1 MKKFIFTLFLVSFLC
16 GFANAQNNS
25 KIDVELQKVLN
36 QRSNDLIDIQ
46 IFFESSLDTKQL
58 NQNTRQATTKSSK
71 KDIVINE
78 LKKHSAN
85 VQADVLEILKAEE
98 KSGNVSDIQRL
109 WIANSISCKASKSV
123 IYNLSSHPDIK
134 ILGYDKELQLISPE
148 QMKEAS
154 STSNGKLRGAAS
166 HVTGVNA
173 DDVWAQGYTGKNV
186 VVAVL
191 DSGTNTDHL
200 DLKDHLWK
208 GYIDTD
214 DDGTPDTYVNG
225 WNFTEKNGGNS
236 NVTDDYGHGTHCAGI
251 VCGDGTTVAIGAGL
265 GSTTGIAP
273 DALLMTL
280 KTINRVGGGSVAQML
295 SGVQFAVENGA
306 DVISMSLGFKNSQ
319 LTTAQKEEIR
329 AAFDKV
335 LEAGV
340 VVCAAAGND
349 GDNYGAP
356 DNVDYPA
363 ACPAPWTNP
372 DQTLKGGNSSV
383 ICVGAHD
390 LTASSRG
397 PSTWEGTSY
406 NDYPYNEGASMGL
419 IRPDIS
425 APGYFIY
432 SLNHTANNLY
442 AVKSGTSQATPCVA
456 GVIALMLEKN
466 STLTP
471 AQISQIL
478 EETAQSKQATKNNTV
493 GAGIVDALAAVNSI
507 TEVIGT
513 PYVKL
518 NKFTPATIST
528 GNRTI
533 AVTMEN
539 EGEGPSDENT
549 SVTLSLANDP
559 YVTIINP
566 TQEAGKIGAKDSK
579 ALYFDIN
586 VNPQTPSGHTI
597 IFTVTTT
604 SGNLSWENTF
614 SVNVTTTPNLA
625 FQSVSP
631 GVVGTNERS
640 EIKVSVINNGNAAF
654 SDPITLNLKT
664 LTSELKYVDL
674 IDTETTIP
682 ALGVGESGTG
692 TFTIETKL
700 PATKTSYSFDFFLE
714 TYSEST
720 APSSLVYEFENDL
733 QGWTCFNPN
742 GNSIK
747 DPWNH
752 YSKTIALTGEKYSHS
767 GKGHLVSVTYIDG
780 FAEKT
785 TPIDNYLVSPV
796 KIKVAENTKV
806 SFHACANND
815 TFYEEHFGL
824 AVSTTANTSASD
836 FTTIQDWHITDTTT
850 WKEYTADL
858 SAYAGQ
864 EVYVA
869 IRHFFTAQE
878 WEDSKYGYYY
888 AALNI
893 DDIVFNGVILD
904 TKHTSTLDGNDP
916 YYFNVRANN
925 GIYLPMVGTIT
936 ATPMSGAMSLEWDAV
951 NGVSK
956 YGVYRNGQR
965 VATVTDPVYVD
976 EKLSYNKQYCYAVT
990 TIANY
995 ESGFSEEVCATTL
1008 EPNTTPTP
1016 TNVAAMATSES
1027 TIDLLW
1033 DKVEEATSYNVYQG
1047 TELIAS
1053 EITDTK
1059 YTIKKLN
1066 AATNYCFVV
1075 TAVNAIGESNKSESA
1090 CATTLKE
1097 RPAAPVVTATAD
1109 SESAI
1114 TLTWKAV
1121 SGALSYKVYQGGEV
1135 IASGITKTTYTVT
1148 DLDAETKYCFNL
1160 TAVNETGESV
1170 SSETACATTLEAPKA
1185 PAAPVVTATADDDS
1199 AITLTWNDVENAT
1212 SYNVYK
1218 GTTLLASN
1226 ITETTYTVQGLSPAT
1241 TYCFNVTAVNE
1252 VGKSES
1258 SLPACATTHE
1268 KLTGIIVKSYE
1279 LTAQTGEAT
1288 LTATLINKCETAI
1301 PAGAKVNLSCNDS
1314 YVTIVDGTYDLL
1326 NDLTIDGT
1334 TTATFTI
1341 RIEKTVPANCDIEFN
1356 ISVNYEELVSGGT
1369 YNLSYTFDNDL
1380 DGCTAISK
1388 DTHNYSHNWYHSSEC
1403 SNHKYTKTYSDI
1415 NKNNLQLS
1423 GDGFIFSESYCNSNN
1438 KGFKPDHWIIL
1449 PEQIVPSDN
1458 TSLEF
1463 YVCSLSN
1470 YQAYADETFG
1480 VFVSTTSNNDVN
1492 SFDSIYSETLAASS
1506 ASLTLAKRTVNL
1518 SNYKNQKVW
1527 VAIRHYGTG
1536 NNAAMAID
1544 DITIANIST
1553 SYTKKETKESTFT
1566 VTVNATVEVNNTF
1579 NGTGSWDDNPNWS
1592 SGAPTEDDDVVIAGD
1607 VTIDSGH
1614 VVVKSLTINNG
1625 YSLTV
1630 KRGTSLR
1637 VDEDFNN
1644 SDADAF
1650 IIEDGAQVF
1659 VNDDDVAATFN
1670 MNIVTPTEW
1679 SEDNTGGWQFITS
1692 PIADA
1697 SIEDFITQ
1705 SGVGYD
1711 LFKYVGTK
1719 DLQWVNYKHHG
1730 TDFET
1735 IFQQGRAYL
1744 VSYATE
1750 ETSTFVG
1757 TLKNENS
1764 YTWTDL
1770 AYYGDDKVANFHLL
1784 GNPFAFNIDVKNMK
1798 WSDVVEGLAVVNAEG
1813 TYEYC
1818 TAENNGI
1825 IPVGDG
1831 FFVKT
1836 TGTNP
1841 SITYTEGRGVRSDKV
1856 ESINLIAHSGAGK
1869 DNVVINLA
1877 GEKEGFN
1884 KLDNFNK
1891 EIASIFVA
1899 NKGNRYGIFNCDKH
1913 VDEVELSFVAK
1924 QIGNYSISF
1933 DVNGEF
1939 ESLVLVDRLAGVET
1953 DMLAEGEYKFIA
1965 TNDDISNRFV
1975 VKLNNSQQSTVNSQ
1989 FVYQSGDELIVNAE
2003 GTIQIIDMMGRVI
2016 YNKEHQHNNRINITH
2031 LNRTSYMIR
2040 CVDDNSV
2047 RVQKIVIQ

>member
-98 KSGNVSDIQRL
+98 KRGNVSDIQRL

-251 VCGDGTTVAIGAGL
+251 VCGDGTTVAIGAGS

-280 KTINRVGGGSVAQML
+280 KTINRAGGGSVAQML

-306 DVISMSLGFKNSQ
+306 DVLSMSLGFKNSQ
-319 LTTAQKEEIR
+319 LTATQKETIR
-329 AAFDKV
+329 STFNNV
-335 LEAGV
+335 LSAGV

-349 GDNYGAP
+349 GDTYGAP

-363 ACPAPWTNP
+363 ACPAPWRNP
-372 DQTLKGGNSSV
+372 DQTLEGGLSSV

-390 LTASSRG
+390 LDMSSRG

-425 APGYFIY
+425 APGDLIY
-432 SLNHTANNLY
+432 SLNYTANNLY
-442 AVKSGTSQATPCVA
+442 AMKSGTSQATPCVA

-466 STLTP
+466 SSLTP

-478 EETAQSKQATKNNTV
+478 EETAQSKPAKKNNIV

-507 TEVIGT
+507 TEVIGN

-533 AVTMEN
+533 AVTMKN
-539 EGEGPSDENT
+539 EGDGPSDENT

-654 SDPITLNLKT
+654 SDPITLNLLT
-664 LTSELKYVDL
+664 LTGDLKYVDL

-700 PATKTSYSFDFFLE
+700 PANKTNYSFDFFLE

-733 QGWTCFNPN
+733 QGWTYFNPN

-767 GKGHLVSVTYIDG
+767 GKGHLVSVTFIDG
-780 FAEKT
+780 VEPEYN
-785 TPIDNYLVSPV
+785 PIDNYLVSPV

-806 SFHACANND
+806 SFHACANKY
-815 TFYEEHFGL
+815 FLYKEHFGL

-836 FTTIQDWHITDTTT
+836 FTTIQDWHITDTVRTT

-878 WEDSKYGYYY
+878 WEDSKYGYDY

-893 DDIVFNGVILD
+893 DDIVFNNVILD

-916 YYFNVRANN
+916 YHFNVRANN
-925 GIYLPMVGTIT
+925 SIYLPMVGTIT
-936 ATPMSGAMSLEWDAV
+936 VTPMSGAMSLEWDAV

-956 YGVYRNGQR
+956 YGVYRDGQR

-1033 DKVEEATSYNVYQG
+1033 DKVEEAASYNVYQG

-1053 EITDTK
+1053 GITDTK

-1066 AATNYCFVV
+1066 AETNYCFVV
-1075 TAVNAIGESNKSESA
+1075 TAFNAIGESNKSESA

-1135 IASGITKTTYTVT
+1135 IASGITNTTYTVIG
-1148 DLDAETKYCFNL
+1148 LDAETKYCFNL

-1185 PAAPVVTATADDDS
+1185 PAAPEVTATADDDS

-1226 ITETTYTVQGLSPAT
+1226 ITATTYTVQGLSPAT

-1356 ISVNYEELVSGGT
+1356 ISVEYET
-1369 YNLSYTFDNDL
+1369 YSATTKNLSYTFTNGL
-1380 DGCTAISK
+1380 DGCTTMSQ
-1388 DTHNYSHNWYHSSEC
+1388 DNHDWYHSSEG
-1403 SNHKYTKTYSDI
+1403 SSHGWNKQYSGTTP
-1415 NKNNLQLS
+1415 S
-1423 GDGFIFSESYCNSNN
+1423 GGGFIFSESYCNDNK
-1438 KGFKPDHWIIL
+1438 KGFDPDHWIIL
-1449 PEQIVPSDN
+1449 PTQIVPSGSTFFD
-1458 TSLEF
+1458 F
-1463 YVCSLSN
+1463 YVSSLSN
-1470 YQAYADETFG
+1470 TYQYAVETFG
-1480 VFVSTTSNNDVN
+1480 VFVSTESNTNPNDFKEVYKYTLPNKRPADNQDAYDSKKMTLHTIDLTS
-1492 SFDSIYSETLAASS
+1492 YE
-1506 ASLTLAKRTVNL
+1506 
-1518 SNYKNQKVW
+1518 NQKVW
-1527 VAIRHYGTG
+1527 VALRHYDSSDNG
-1536 NNAAMAID
+1536 ALAVD
-1544 DITIANIST
+1544 DITVYKVKSSST
-1553 SYTKKETKESTFT
+1553 EIKESTFT
-1566 VTVNATVEVNNTF
+1566 VTVNTTVEVNNTF
-1579 NGTGSWDDNPNWS
+1579 NGTGSWDDNPKWS
-1592 SGAPTEDDDVVIAGD
+1592 SGAPTKDDDVVIAGN
-1607 VTIDSGH
+1607 VTINSGN

-1630 KRGTSLR
+1630 KSGTSLR

-1644 SDADAF
+1644 SDANAF

-1670 MNIVTPTEW
+1670 MNIVTPTKW

-1735 IFQQGRAYL
+1735 TFQQGRAYL
-1744 VSYATE
+1744 VSYATD
-1750 ETSTFVG
+1750 SISKFVG

-1784 GNPFAFNIDVKNMK
+1784 GNPFAFNIDVKNMM
-1798 WSDVVEGLAVVNAEG
+1798 WNDVVEGLAVVNAEG

-1841 SITYTEGRGVRSDKV
+1841 SITYTEVRGVRSDKV

-2040 CVDDNSV
+2040 CVDNNSV

>member
-71 KDIVINE
+71 KDIVISE

-134 ILGYDKELQLISPE
+134 ILGYDKEIQMISPE

-154 STSNGKLRGAAS
+154 STSNGKLRGPAS
-166 HVTGVNA
+166 HIYGVNA

-186 VVAVL
+186 IVAVL
-191 DSGTNTDHL
+191 DSGTNTSHN

-208 GYIDTD
+208 GYVDTN

-251 VCGDGTTVAIGAGL
+251 VCGNGTSGN
-265 GSTTGIAP
+265 TTGIAP

-280 KTINRVGGGSVAQML
+280 KTINRAGGGSVAQML

-306 DVISMSLGFKNSQ
+306 DILSMSLGFKNSQ
-319 LTTAQKEEIR
+319 LTATQKETIR
-329 AAFDKV
+329 STFDKV
-335 LEAGV
+335 LAAGV

-349 GDNYGAP
+349 GDTYGAP

-363 ACPAPWTNP
+363 ACPAPWRNP
-372 DQTLKGGNSSV
+372 DQTLEGGLSSV

-406 NDYPYNEGASMGL
+406 NDYPYNSGASMGL

-425 APGYFIY
+425 APGNYIY
-432 SLNHTANNLY
+432 SLNYTANNLY
-442 AVKSGTSQATPCVA
+442 AIKSGTSQATPCVA

-466 STLTP
+466 SSLTP

-478 EETAQSKQATKNNTV
+478 EETAQSKPAKKNNIV
-493 GAGIVDALAAVNSI
+493 GAGTVDALAAVNSI
-507 TEVIGT
+507 TEVTGN
-513 PYVKL
+513 PFVKL

-533 AVTMEN
+533 AVTMKN
-539 EGEGPSDENT
+539 EGDGPSDENT

-586 VNPQTPSGHTI
+586 VNPQTPSGHTT

-654 SDPITLNLKT
+654 SDPITLNLLT
-664 LTSELKYVDL
+664 LTGDLKYVDL

-733 QGWTCFNPN
+733 QGWTYFNPN

-752 YSKTIALTGEKYSHS
+752 NSTTIALTGEKDSHS

-780 FAEKT
+780 VTEKT

-806 SFHACANND
+806 SFHACANN
-815 TFYEEHFGL
+815 YSLYKEHFGL

-836 FTTIQDWHITDTTT
+836 FTTIQDWHITDRTT

-878 WEDSKYGYYY
+878 WEESDYGYNY

-916 YYFNVRANN
+916 YHFNVRANN
-925 GIYLPMVGTIT
+925 SIYLPMVGTIT

-951 NGVSK
+951 NGASK

-990 TIANY
+990 TIASY

-1016 TNVAAMATSES
+1016 TNLAAMATSES

-1033 DKVEEATSYNVYQG
+1033 DKVEEAASYNVYQG

-1053 EITDTK
+1053 GITDTK
-1059 YTIKKLN
+1059 YTVENLN
-1066 AATNYCFVV
+1066 AETNYCFVV
-1075 TAVNAIGESNKSESA
+1075 TAVNVIGESDKSESA
-1090 CATTLKE
+1090 CAKTLKK
-1097 RPAAPVVTATAD
+1097 RPAAPIVTATAD

-1114 TLTWKAV
+1114 TLTWDDV
-1121 SGALSYKVYQGGEV
+1121 YGALSYKIYQDTKV

-1148 DLDAETKYCFNL
+1148 GLDAETEYCFYM
-1160 TAVNETGESV
+1160 TAVNETGASAN
-1170 SSETACATTLEAPKA
+1170 SETACATTLEAPKA
-1185 PAAPVVTATADDDS
+1185 PAAPVVTATADDDTT
-1199 AITLTWNDVENAT
+1199 ITLTWDAVENAT
-1212 SYNVYK
+1212 SYNVYT
-1218 GTTLLASN
+1218 GTGTSTTLLASK
-1226 ITETTYTVQGLSPAT
+1226 ITATTYTVQGLSPAK

-1258 SLPACATTHE
+1258 SATACATTHE

-1279 LTAQTGEAT
+1279 LTAQTGDAT
-1288 LTATLINKCETAI
+1288 LIATLINKCETAI
-1301 PAGAKVNLSCNDS
+1301 PAGAKVTLSCNDNNIS
-1314 YVTIVDGTYDLL
+1314 IVNETYDLL
-1326 NDLTIDGT
+1326 NAIAVNGT
-1334 TTATFTI
+1334 ATATFTI
-1341 RIEKTVPANCDIEFN
+1341 EIAETVPANSNIEFN
-1356 ISVNYEELVSGGT
+1356 ISVEYEKLVSGGT
-1369 YNLSYTFDNDL
+1369 YNLSYTFDTDL

-1388 DTHNYSHNWYHSSEC
+1388 DTRNYPHNWYHSSEC
-1403 SNHKYTKTYSDI
+1403 SDHKYNTRTYSEL
-1415 NKNNLQLS
+1415 NKYNLSLS
-1423 GDGFIFSESYCNSNN
+1423 GEGFIFSESHCNNNN

-1463 YVCSLSN
+1463 YVCALTS
-1470 YQAYADETFG
+1470 YTAYADETFG
-1480 VFVSTTSNNDVN
+1480 VFVSTTSNTDVN
-1492 SFDSIYSETLAASS
+1492 SFDPISNETLATTDKSRFW
-1506 ASLTLAKRTVNL
+1506 AKRTVKL
-1518 SNYKNQKVW
+1518 SNYKDQKVW
-1527 VAIRHYGTG
+1527 VAIRHYDTGIG
-1536 NNAAMAID
+1536 NNSALAID

-1553 SYTKKETKESTFT
+1553 SSVDTVTYEKSFT
-1566 VTVNATVEVNNTF
+1566 VTVNATNTF
-1579 NGTGSWDDNPNWS
+1579 NGTGLWGDDTNWS
-1592 SGAPTEDDDVVIAGD
+1592 SGAPTGDDDVVIAGD
-1607 VTIDSGH
+1607 VTINSGD

-1630 KRGTSLR
+1630 ESGTSLR

-1644 SDADAF
+1644 SDANAF

-1670 MNIVTPTEW
+1670 MNIVTPTKW

-1692 PIADA
+1692 PIANA

-1735 IFQQGRAYL
+1735 TFQQGRAYL
-1744 VSYATE
+1744 VSYATD
-1750 ETSTFVG
+1750 SISKFVG
-1757 TLKNENS
+1757 TLKNEKS

-1770 AYYGDDKVANFHLL
+1770 IHYGDNFVANFHLL
-1784 GNPFAFNIDVKNMK
+1784 GNPFTFNIDVKNMQ
-1798 WSDVVEGLAVVNAEG
+1798 WNDVVEGLAVVNAEG

-1836 TGTNP
+1836 TGVNP
-1841 SITYTEGRGVRSDKV
+1841 SITYTEYTEGRGVRSDKV
-1856 ESINLIAHSGAGK
+1856 ESINLIAHSNAGK
-1869 DNVVINLA
+1869 DNVIINLA

-1975 VKLNNSQQSTVNSQ
+1975 VKLNNGQQSTVNSQ

-2040 CVDDNSV
+2040 CVDNNSV

>member
-1 MKKFIFTLFLVSFLC
+1 MKKFIFTLFLASFLC
-16 GFANAQNNS
+16 VFANAQNNS

-71 KDIVINE
+71 KDIVISE

-154 STSNGKLRGAAS
+154 STSNGKLRGPAS
-166 HVTGVNA
+166 HIYGVNA

-186 VVAVL
+186 IVAVL
-191 DSGTNTDHL
+191 DSGTNTSHN

-208 GYIDTD
+208 GYVDTD

-225 WNFTEKNGGNS
+225 WNFTEKNGGSS

-251 VCGDGTTVAIGAGL
+251 VCGDGTSGN
-265 GSTTGIAP
+265 TTGIAP

-280 KTINRVGGGSVAQML
+280 KTINRAGGGSVAQML

-306 DVISMSLGFKNSQ
+306 DILSMSLGFKNSQ
-319 LTTAQKEEIR
+319 LTATQKETIR
-329 AAFDKV
+329 STFDNV
-335 LEAGV
+335 LSAGV

-349 GDNYGAP
+349 GDTYGAP

-372 DQTLKGGNSSV
+372 DQTLKGRNSSV

-390 LTASSRG
+390 LNESSRG

-406 NDYPYNEGASMGL
+406 NDYPYNGGASMGL

-425 APGYFIY
+425 APGNYIY
-432 SLNHTANNLY
+432 SLNYTANNLY
-442 AVKSGTSQATPCVA
+442 AIKSGTSQATPCVA

-466 STLTP
+466 SSLTP

-478 EETAQSKQATKNNTV
+478 EETAQSKPAKKNNIV
-493 GAGIVDALAAVNSI
+493 GAGTVDALAAVNSI
-507 TEVIGT
+507 TEVTGN

-533 AVTMEN
+533 AVTMKN
-539 EGEGPSDENT
+539 EGDGPSDENT

-654 SDPITLNLKT
+654 SDPITLNLLT
-664 LTSELKYVDL
+664 LTGDLKYVDL

-682 ALGVGESGTG
+682 ALGVGEAGTG

-733 QGWTCFNPN
+733 QGWTYFNPN

-752 YSKTIALTGEKYSHS
+752 VSETKTITPAKDSHS
-767 GKGHLVSVTYIDG
+767 GKGHLVSVTFKDG
-780 FAEKT
+780 AEPEYN
-785 TPIDNYLVSPV
+785 PIDNYLVSPV

-806 SFHACANND
+806 SFHACANN
-815 TFYEEHFGL
+815 YSLYKEHFGL
-824 AVSTTANTSASD
+824 AVSTTANTSAND
-836 FTTIQDWHITDTTT
+836 FTTIQDWHITDRTT

-878 WEDSKYGYYY
+878 WKDSNYGYDY

-925 GIYLPMVGTIT
+925 SIYLPMVGAIT
-936 ATPMSGAMSLEWDAV
+936 AKPMSGAVSLEWDAV

-956 YGVYRNGQR
+956 YGVYRDGQR

-1008 EPNTTPTP
+1008 GPNTTPTP

-1033 DKVEEATSYNVYQG
+1033 DKVEEAASYNVYQG
-1047 TELIAS
+1047 TELIADG
-1053 EITDTK
+1053 ITDTK
-1059 YTIKKLN
+1059 YTVKNLN
-1066 AATNYCFVV
+1066 AETNYCFVV
-1075 TAVNAIGESNKSESA
+1075 TAFNAIGESNKSESA

-1135 IASGITKTTYTVT
+1135 IASGITNTTYTVIG
-1148 DLDAETKYCFNL
+1148 LDAETEYCFNL

-1218 GTTLLASN
+1218 GAGTSTTLLASN
-1226 ITETTYTVQGLSPAT
+1226 ITATTYTVQGLSPAT

-1252 VGKSES
+1252 VGESES
-1258 SLPACATTHE
+1258 SETAYATTHE

-1301 PAGAKVNLSCNDS
+1301 PAGAKVTLSCNNKNVSIDN
-1314 YVTIVDGTYDLL
+1314 GTYNLL
-1326 NDLTIDGT
+1326 KAIAIDGT
-1334 TTATFTI
+1334 ATATFTI
-1341 RIEKTVPANCDIEFN
+1341 EIEESVPANSNIEFN
-1356 ISVNYEELVSGGT
+1356 ISVEYEAISAT
-1369 YNLSYTFDNDL
+1369 TKNLSYTFTNGL
-1380 DGCTAISK
+1380 DGCTTMSQ
-1388 DTHNYSHNWYHSSEC
+1388 DNHGWYHSSEG
-1403 SNHKYTKTYSDI
+1403 SSHGWNKQYSGTTP
-1415 NKNNLQLS
+1415 S
-1423 GDGFIFSESYCNSNN
+1423 GGGFIFSESYCNDNK
-1438 KGFKPDHWIIL
+1438 KGFDPDHWIIL
-1449 PEQIVPSDN
+1449 PTQIVPSGS
-1458 TSLEF
+1458 TSFNF
-1463 YVCSLSN
+1463 YVCSLADGYN
-1470 YQAYADETFG
+1470 YADETFG
-1480 VFVSTTSNNDVN
+1480 VFVSTKSNTNPNDFINNEVYKYTLPNKIPAQAAYDSRKMTLHTIDLTS
-1492 SFDSIYSETLAASS
+1492 YE
-1506 ASLTLAKRTVNL
+1506 
-1518 SNYKNQKVW
+1518 NQKVW
-1527 VAIRHYGTG
+1527 VALRHYGSG
-1536 NNAAMAID
+1536 NNGALAVD
-1544 DITIANIST
+1544 DITVYKVKSSST
-1553 SYTKKETKESTFT
+1553 ETKESTFT

-1579 NGTGSWDDNPNWS
+1579 NGTGLWDDNPNWS

-1607 VTIDSGH
+1607 VTIDSGN

-1630 KRGTSLR
+1630 KSGTSLR

-1644 SDADAF
+1644 SDAKAF

-1670 MNIVTPTEW
+1670 MNIVTPKEW

-1692 PIADA
+1692 PIAGA
-1697 SIEDFITQ
+1697 RIEDFITQ

-1735 IFQQGRAYL
+1735 TFQQGRAYL

-1757 TLKNENS
+1757 TLKNEKS

-1784 GNPFAFNIDVKNMK
+1784 GNPFAFNIDVKNMM
-1798 WSDVVEGLAVVNAEG
+1798 WNDVVEGLAVVNAEG

>member
-1 MKKFIFTLFLVSFLC
+1 MKKLIFTLFLASFLC
-16 GFANAQNNS
+16 VFANAQDNS
-25 KIDVELQKVLN
+25 KIDAELQQVLN

-46 IFFESSLDTKQL
+46 IFFESSLDTRQL

-134 ILGYDKELQLISPE
+134 ILGYDKEIQMISPE

-154 STSNGKLRGAAS
+154 STSNGKLRGPAS
-166 HVTGVNA
+166 HIYGVNA

-186 VVAVL
+186 IVAVL
-191 DSGTNTDHL
+191 DSGTNTSHN

-208 GYIDTD
+208 GYVDTN

-251 VCGDGTTVAIGAGL
+251 VCGDGTSGN
-265 GSTTGIAP
+265 TTGIAP

-280 KTINRVGGGSVAQML
+280 KTINRAGGGSVTQML

-306 DVISMSLGFKNSQ
+306 DILSMSLGFKNSQ
-319 LTTAQKEEIR
+319 LTATQKETIR
-329 AAFDKV
+329 STFDKV
-335 LEAGV
+335 LTAGV

-349 GDNYGAP
+349 GDTYGAP

-390 LTASSRG
+390 LDMSSRG

-425 APGYFIY
+425 APGNYIY
-432 SLNHTANNLY
+432 SLNYTANNLY
-442 AVKSGTSQATPCVA
+442 AIKSGTSQATPCVA

-466 STLTP
+466 SSLTP

-478 EETAQSKQATKNNTV
+478 EETAQSKPAKKNNIV
-493 GAGIVDALAAVNSI
+493 GAGTVDALAAVNSI
-507 TEVIGT
+507 TEVTGN

-533 AVTMEN
+533 AVTMKN
-539 EGEGPSDENT
+539 EGDGPSDENT

-654 SDPITLNLKT
+654 SDPITLNLLT
-664 LTSELKYVDL
+664 LTGDLKYVDL

-692 TFTIETKL
+692 TFTIATKL
-700 PATKTSYSFDFFLE
+700 GTKTSYSFDFFLE

-733 QGWTCFNPN
+733 QGWTYFNPN

-752 YSKTIALTGEKYSHS
+752 NSKTIALTGEKDSHS

-780 FAEKT
+780 VPENT

-806 SFHACANND
+806 SFHACANN
-815 TFYEEHFGL
+815 YSLYKEHFGL

-836 FTTIQDWHITDTTT
+836 FTTIRDWLITDRTT

-878 WEDSKYGYYY
+878 WKDSNYGYDY

-916 YYFNVRANN
+916 YHFNVRANN
-925 GIYLPMVGTIT
+925 STYLPMVGTIT

-1016 TNVAAMATSES
+1016 TNLAAMATSES

-1033 DKVEEATSYNVYQG
+1033 DKVEEAASYNVYQG

-1053 EITDTK
+1053 GITDTK
-1059 YTIKKLN
+1059 YTVENLN
-1066 AATNYCFVV
+1066 AETNYCFVV
-1075 TAVNAIGESNKSESA
+1075 TAVNVIGESDKSESA
-1090 CATTLKE
+1090 CATTLKK
-1097 RPAAPVVTATAD
+1097 RPAAPIVTATAD

-1114 TLTWKAV
+1114 TLTWDDV
-1121 SGALSYKVYQGGEV
+1121 YGALSYKIYQDTKV

-1148 DLDAETKYCFNL
+1148 GLDAETEYCFYM
-1160 TAVNETGESV
+1160 TAVNETGASAN
-1170 SSETACATTLEAPKA
+1170 SETACAITLEAPKA
-1185 PAAPVVTATADDDS
+1185 PAAPMVTATADDDS
-1199 AITLTWNDVENAT
+1199 TITLTWNAVENAT
-1212 SYNVYK
+1212 SYNVYT
-1218 GTTLLASN
+1218 GTGTSTTLLASN
-1226 ITETTYTVQGLSPAT
+1226 ITETTYTVEYLTPAT
-1241 TYCFNVTAVNE
+1241 TYCFNVTAVNKIGE
-1252 VGKSES
+1252 SES
-1258 SLPACATTHE
+1258 SETAYATTHE

-1301 PAGAKVNLSCNDS
+1301 PAGAKVTLSCNDNNVS
-1314 YVTIVDGTYDLL
+1314 IVNGTYDLL
-1326 NDLTIDGT
+1326 NAIAVNGT
-1334 TTATFTI
+1334 ATATFSI
-1341 RIEKTVPANCDIEFN
+1341 RIEKTVPANSNIEFN
-1356 ISVNYEELVSGGT
+1356 ISVEYET
-1369 YNLSYTFDNDL
+1369 YSATTKNLSYAFTNGL
-1380 DGCTAISK
+1380 DGCTTMSQ
-1388 DTHNYSHNWYHSSEC
+1388 DDHDWYHSSEG
-1403 SNHKYTKTYSDI
+1403 SSHGW
-1415 NKNNLQLS
+1415 NKQYLGTTPS
-1423 GDGFIFSESYCNSNN
+1423 GGGFIFSESYCNDNN
-1438 KGFKPDHWIIL
+1438 KKLYPDHWIIL
-1449 PEQIVPSDN
+1449 PTQIVPSGS
-1458 TSLEF
+1458 TSFDF
-1463 YVCSLSN
+1463 YVSSLSSN
-1470 YQAYADETFG
+1470 YQYAVETFG
-1480 VFVSTTSNNDVN
+1480 VFVSTESNTNPNDFKEVYKYTLPNEIPAKPAAYDSKKMTLHSINLTS
-1492 SFDSIYSETLAASS
+1492 YE
-1506 ASLTLAKRTVNL
+1506 
-1518 SNYKNQKVW
+1518 NQKVW
-1527 VAIRHYGTG
+1527 VALRHYDSSDNG
-1536 NNAAMAID
+1536 ALAVD
-1544 DITIANIST
+1544 DITVYNVKSSST
-1553 SYTKKETKESTFT
+1553 ETKESTFT
-1566 VTVNATVEVNNTF
+1566 VTVNTIVNNTF
-1579 NGTGSWDDNPNWS
+1579 NGTGSWGNNPNWS

-1607 VTIDSGH
+1607 VTIKSGD
-1614 VVVKSLTINNG
+1614 VIVKSLTINNG

-1630 KRGTSLR
+1630 KSGTSLR
-1637 VDEDFNN
+1637 VVEDFNN
-1644 SDADAF
+1644 SDANAF

-1670 MNIVTPTEW
+1670 MNIINPESW
-1679 SEDNTGGWQFITS
+1679 YDNNKGGWQFISS
-1692 PIADA
+1692 PFNSS
-1697 SIEDFITQ
+1697 SITNFTGTGEEL
-1705 SGVGYD
+1705 SYD
-1711 LFKYVGTK
+1711 LYKYNGT
-1719 DLQWVNYKHHG
+1719 DENGLEWNNYKACE
-1730 TDFET
+1730 FED
-1735 IFQQGRAYL
+1735 
-1744 VSYATE
+1744 
-1750 ETSTFVG
+1750 TFVNG
-1757 TLKNENS
+1757 RGYLASYETAKIAALTGSLYDKDYFEFEEMTYYENIP
-1764 YTWTDL
+1764 L
-1770 AYYGDDKVANFHLL
+1770 ANFYLL
-1784 GNPFAFNIDVKNMK
+1784 GNPFTFNMD
-1798 WSDVVEGLAVVNAEG
+1798 WSKAQAKGLVTGYAVVNETGGYDYFTTG
-1813 TYEYC
+1813 T
-1818 TAENNGI
+1818 

-1831 FFVKT
+1831 FFVKAIAE
-1836 TGTNP
+1836 NP
-1841 SITYTEGRGVRSDKV
+1841 SLYYNHNVRGSRQSDNN
-1856 ESINLIAHSGAGK
+1856 INVIATGKAGK
-1869 DNVVINLA
+1869 DNVVINFA
-1877 GEKEGFN
+1877 GQSEGFD
-1884 KLDNFNK
+1884 KLQNFNE
-1891 EIASIFVA
+1891 EIATVFVA
-1899 NKGNRYGIFNCDKH
+1899 NNGRRYGIAN
-1913 VDEVELSFVAK
+1913 VDENATEVELSFAAS
-1924 QIGNYSISF
+1924 QIGNYSISIETE
-1933 DVNGEF
+1933 GEF
-1939 ESLVLVDRLAGVET
+1939 ETVTLVDRFTGIET
-1953 DMLAEGEYKFIA
+1953 NMLLEDEYNFTA
-1965 TNDDISNRFV
+1965 TSNDNINRFV
-1975 VKLNNSQQSTVNSQ
+1975 VRLVNGQQTTDNSQ
-1989 FVYQSGDELIVNAE
+1989 FVYQSGDELIVKAE
-2003 GTIQIIDMMGRVI
+2003 GRIQIIDMMGRVVYTTDI
-2016 YNKEHQHNNRINITH
+2016 VGEDNRINVSNFNKTA
-2031 LNRTSYMIR
+2031 Y
-2040 CVDDNSV
+2040 VV
-2047 RVQKIVIQ
+2047 RNISENAVNTQKIVIF

>member
-1 MKKFIFTLFLVSFLC
+1 MKKLIFTLFLASFLC
-16 GFANAQNNS
+16 VFANAQDNS
-25 KIDVELQKVLN
+25 KIDAELQKVLN

-46 IFFESSLDTKQL
+46 IFFESSLDTRQL

-134 ILGYDKELQLISPE
+134 ILGYDKEIQMISPE

-154 STSNGKLRGAAS
+154 STSNGKLRGPAS
-166 HVTGVNA
+166 HIYGVNA

-186 VVAVL
+186 IVAVL
-191 DSGTNTDHL
+191 DSGTNTSHN

-208 GYIDTD
+208 GYVDTD

-251 VCGDGTTVAIGAGL
+251 VCGDGTSGN
-265 GSTTGIAP
+265 TTGIAP

-280 KTINRVGGGSVAQML
+280 KTINRAGGGSVAQML

-306 DVISMSLGFKNSQ
+306 DILSMSLGFKNSQ
-319 LTTAQKEEIR
+319 LTATQKETIR
-329 AAFDKV
+329 STFNNV
-335 LEAGV
+335 LSAGV

-349 GDNYGAP
+349 GDTYGAP

-363 ACPAPWTNP
+363 ACPAPWRNP
-372 DQTLKGGNSSV
+372 DQTLEGGLSSV

-390 LTASSRG
+390 LDMSSRG

-425 APGYFIY
+425 APGYYIY
-432 SLNHTANNLY
+432 SLNYTANDLY
-442 AVKSGTSQATPCVA
+442 AIKSGTSQATPCVA

-466 STLTP
+466 SSLTP

-478 EETAQSKQATKNNTV
+478 EETAQSKPAKKNNIV
-493 GAGIVDALAAVNSI
+493 GAGTVDALAAVNSI
-507 TEVIGT
+507 TEVIGN

-533 AVTMEN
+533 AVTMKN
-539 EGEGPSDENT
+539 EGDGPSDENT

-654 SDPITLNLKT
+654 SDPITLNLLT
-664 LTSELKYVDL
+664 LTGDLKYVDL

-700 PATKTSYSFDFFLE
+700 PANKTSYSFDFFLE

-733 QGWTCFNPN
+733 QGWTYFNPN

-752 YSKTIALTGEKYSHS
+752 NSKTIALTGEKDSHS

-780 FAEKT
+780 VAPNT

-858 SAYAGQ
+858 SEYAGQ

-878 WEDSKYGYYY
+878 WEVSDYGYNY

-916 YYFNVRANN
+916 YHFNVRANN
-925 GIYLPMVGTIT
+925 SIYLPMVGTIT

-990 TIANY
+990 TIASY

-1016 TNVAAMATSES
+1016 TNLAAMATSES

-1033 DKVEEATSYNVYQG
+1033 DKVEEAASYNVYQG

-1053 EITDTK
+1053 GITDTK
-1059 YTIKKLN
+1059 YTVENLN
-1066 AATNYCFVV
+1066 AETNYCFVV
-1075 TAVNAIGESNKSESA
+1075 TAVNVIGESDKSESA
-1090 CATTLKE
+1090 CAKTLKK
-1097 RPAAPVVTATAD
+1097 RPAAPIVTATAD

-1114 TLTWKAV
+1114 TLTWDDV
-1121 SGALSYKVYQGGEV
+1121 YGALSYKIYQDTKV

-1148 DLDAETKYCFNL
+1148 GLDAETEYCFYM
-1160 TAVNETGESV
+1160 TAVNETGASAN
-1170 SSETACATTLEAPKA
+1170 SETACATTLEAPKA
-1185 PAAPVVTATADDDS
+1185 PAAPVVTATADDDTT
-1199 AITLTWNDVENAT
+1199 ITLTWDAVENAT
-1212 SYNVYK
+1212 SYNVYT
-1218 GTTLLASN
+1218 GTGTSTTLLASK
-1226 ITETTYTVQGLSPAT
+1226 ITATTYTVQGLSPAK

-1258 SLPACATTHE
+1258 SATACATTHE

-1279 LTAQTGEAT
+1279 LTAQTGDAT
-1288 LTATLINKCETAI
+1288 LIATLINKCETAI
-1301 PAGAKVNLSCNDS
+1301 PAGAKVTLSCNDNNIS
-1314 YVTIVDGTYDLL
+1314 IVNETYDLL
-1326 NDLTIDGT
+1326 NAIAVNGT
-1334 TTATFTI
+1334 ATATFTI
-1341 RIEKTVPANCDIEFN
+1341 EIAETVPANSNIEFN
-1356 ISVNYEELVSGGT
+1356 ISVEYEKLVSGGT
-1369 YNLSYTFDNDL
+1369 YNLSYTFDTDL

-1388 DTHNYSHNWYHSSEC
+1388 DTHNYPHNWYHSSEC
-1403 SNHKYTKTYSDI
+1403 SDHKYNTRTYSEL
-1415 NKNNLQLS
+1415 NKYNLSLS
-1423 GDGFIFSESYCNSNN
+1423 GEGFIFSESHCNNNN

-1463 YVCSLSN
+1463 YVCALTS
-1470 YQAYADETFG
+1470 YTAYADETFG
-1480 VFVSTTSNNDVN
+1480 VFVSTTSNTDVN
-1492 SFDSIYSETLAASS
+1492 SFDPISNETLATTDKSRFW
-1506 ASLTLAKRTVNL
+1506 AKRTVKL
-1518 SNYKNQKVW
+1518 SNYKDQKVW
-1527 VAIRHYGTG
+1527 VAIRHYDTGIG
-1536 NNAAMAID
+1536 NNSALAID

-1553 SYTKKETKESTFT
+1553 SSVETVTYEKTFT
-1566 VTVNATVEVNNTF
+1566 VTVNTIVNNTF
-1579 NGTGSWDDNPNWS
+1579 NGTGSWGDNPNWS

-1607 VTIDSGH
+1607 VTINSGD

-1630 KRGTSLR
+1630 KSGTSLR
-1637 VDEDFNN
+1637 VVEDFNN

-1670 MNIVTPTEW
+1670 MNIINPESW
-1679 SEDNTGGWQFITS
+1679 YDNNKGGWQFISS
-1692 PIADA
+1692 PFNSS
-1697 SIEDFITQ
+1697 SITDFTGTGEEL
-1705 SGVGYD
+1705 SYD
-1711 LFKYVGTK
+1711 LYKYNGT
-1719 DLQWVNYKHHG
+1719 DENGLEWNNYKACE
-1730 TDFET
+1730 FED
-1735 IFQQGRAYL
+1735 
-1744 VSYATE
+1744 
-1750 ETSTFVG
+1750 TFVNG
-1757 TLKNENS
+1757 RGYLASYETAKIAALTGSLYDKDYFEFEEMTYYENIP
-1764 YTWTDL
+1764 L
-1770 AYYGDDKVANFHLL
+1770 ANFYLL
-1784 GNPFAFNIDVKNMK
+1784 GNPFTFNMD
-1798 WSDVVEGLAVVNAEG
+1798 WSKAQAKGLVTGYAVVNETGGYDYFTTG
-1813 TYEYC
+1813 T
-1818 TAENNGI
+1818 

-1831 FFVKT
+1831 FFVKAIAE
-1836 TGTNP
+1836 NP
-1841 SITYTEGRGVRSDKV
+1841 SLYYNHNVRGSRQSDNN
-1856 ESINLIAHSGAGK
+1856 INVIATSKAGK
-1869 DNVVINLA
+1869 DNVIINFA
-1877 GEKEGFN
+1877 GQSEGFD
-1884 KLDNFNK
+1884 KLQNFNK
-1891 EIASIFVA
+1891 DIATVFVA
-1899 NKGNRYGIFNCDKH
+1899 NNGRRYGIAN
-1913 VDEVELSFVAK
+1913 VDENATEVELSFAAS
-1924 QIGNYSISF
+1924 QIGNYSISIETE
-1933 DVNGEF
+1933 GEF
-1939 ESLVLVDRLAGVET
+1939 ETVTLVDRFTGIET
-1953 DMLAEGEYKFIA
+1953 NMLLEDEYNFTA
-1965 TNDDISNRFV
+1965 TSNDTQNRFV
-1975 VKLNNSQQSTVNSQ
+1975 VRLVNGQQTTDNSQ
-1989 FVYQSGDELIVNAE
+1989 FVYQSGDELIVKAE
-2003 GTIQIIDMMGRVI
+2003 GRIQIIDMMGRVVYTTDI
-2016 YNKEHQHNNRINITH
+2016 VGEDNRINVSDFNKTA
-2031 LNRTSYMIR
+2031 Y
-2040 CVDDNSV
+2040 VV
-2047 RVQKIVIQ
+2047 RNINEKAVKTQKIVIF